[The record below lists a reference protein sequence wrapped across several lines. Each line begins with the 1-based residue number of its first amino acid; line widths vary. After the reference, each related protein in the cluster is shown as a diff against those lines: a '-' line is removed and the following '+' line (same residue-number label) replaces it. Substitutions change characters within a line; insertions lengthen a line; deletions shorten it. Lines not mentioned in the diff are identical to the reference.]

1 MRFFCVR
8 SIPVSQFSFC
18 TSVYIQHKMRFSATW
33 SITLTFLQRIVQ
45 SREELTK
52 KSPFPSFLAVSRC
65 LDSSYTRLQYFRK
78 LSFSTVFISLLEF
91 YVENED
97 LRIIG
102 RISRCG
108 PDRRFRTIFTINVNI
123 TISLLSFRY
132 RLRKC
137 I

>member
-18 TSVYIQHKMRFSATW
+18 TSVYIQRKTRFSATW
-33 SITLTFLQRIVQ
+33 SITLTFLQRIIQ

-78 LSFSTVFISLLEF
+78 LSFFTVFISFLGF

-97 LRIIG
+97 SRIIE
-102 RISRCG
+102 RISRFRS
-108 PDRRFRTIFTINVNI
+108 DSRLRTIFTINVNI